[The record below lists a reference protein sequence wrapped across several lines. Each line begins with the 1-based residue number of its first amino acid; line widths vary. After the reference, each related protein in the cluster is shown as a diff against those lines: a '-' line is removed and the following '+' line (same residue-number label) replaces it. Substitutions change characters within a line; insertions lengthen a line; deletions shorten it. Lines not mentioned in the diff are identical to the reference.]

1 MRELDEYHEKLIDRL
16 AAAASEF
23 RTACLTALHPEEP
36 VEPGGWNVRQLAV
49 HTRDTDK
56 LVYGARTR
64 RTLAEENPLF
74 QNFDGERYM
83 AEHYDPKEPLDGVLN
98 EFVASIQS
106 LVKALREMP
115 EGSWARPARHETLGS
130 NFTLQ
135 SWVERGLKHVE
146 EHLATVQ
153 KAQGTPPQQSQ

>member
-23 RTACLTALHPEEP
+23 RSACLAVVHPEEP
-36 VEPGGWNVRQLAV
+36 VEPGGWNVHQLAV
-49 HTRDTDK
+49 HTRDADK

-98 EFVASIQS
+98 GFVASIQS
-106 LVKALREMP
+106 LVEALREMP
-115 EGSWARPARHETLGS
+115 EGSWARPCRHETLGNDFS
-130 NFTLQ
+130 LQ
-135 SWVERGLKHVE
+135 TWVERGLHHIE
-146 EHLATVQ
+146 EHLETVQ
-153 KAQGTPPQQSQ
+153 KAKKTTPL